1 MATTVREKNYTP
13 LEHPPQIPTLTVNV
27 SSPAL
32 DDLMHDLVRQHRY
45 RLEPVDNS
53 LR

>member
-13 LEHPPQIPTLTVNV
+13 LEHPPQIVALTISV
-27 SSPAL
+27 SAL
-32 DDLMHDLVRQHRY
+32 HQMIWCDSTATAKSLF
-45 RLEPVDNS
+45 DNL